1 MWPIEPFQGVQ
12 NIELVDKDSSIANI
26 IMQYVYNTADDDV
39 VIDEIYSVNIDAE
52 KVNII
57 LDEIVQGK
65 KYFSCYRIV

>member
-57 LDEIVQGK
+57 LD
-65 KYFSCYRIV
+65 

>member
-12 NIELVDKDSSIANI
+12 NIESVDKDSSIANI

-57 LDEIVQGK
+57 LDEIV
-65 KYFSCYRIV
+65 